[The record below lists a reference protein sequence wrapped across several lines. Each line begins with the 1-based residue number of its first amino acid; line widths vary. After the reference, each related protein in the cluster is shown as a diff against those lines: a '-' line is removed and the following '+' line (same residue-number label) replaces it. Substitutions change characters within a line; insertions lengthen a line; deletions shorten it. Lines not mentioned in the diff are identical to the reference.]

1 MPHFFNERAI
11 SSLALQHISAPMKPT
26 DLSASAFHDYNRH
39 EQPVIRWSSA
49 GQPVDAGLGMFP
61 RTGSLTSVV
70 RVEAQFSALIEGD
83 VMSLTNRRTTLKLL
97 GGAGLAAAALP
108 VLPLTAAAQQD
119 LYIAS
124 AYQNFKRGTIHSLA
138 PATRGF
144 VIIWQDL
151 GRVKLKAADLV
162 TNYGS
167 LKEGQIVDVQWY
179 DYVDFLIAKKTPETS
194 ARGKAMMAQ
203 GARIEGIPGA
213 QEKIR
218 LWSMDGMCTR
228 VDTAANTVYLINAS
242 GGEPDKP
249 SPDSGEVIQMP
260 QIVSPAGKAAL
271 ATIKPGDQIT
281 TVFSVQ
287 TALKAT
293 IIR

>member
-1 MPHFFNERAI
+1 
-11 SSLALQHISAPMKPT
+11 
-26 DLSASAFHDYNRH
+26 
-39 EQPVIRWSSA
+39 
-49 GQPVDAGLGMFP
+49 
-61 RTGSLTSVV
+61 
-70 RVEAQFSALIEGD
+70 
-83 VMSLTNRRTTLKLL
+83 MSQTNRRTTLKLL
-97 GGAGLAAAALP
+97 GGAALTATALP
-108 VLPLTAAAQQD
+108 VLSLPAAAQQED
-119 LYIAS
+119 LYVAT

-144 VIIWQDL
+144 VIIWEDL

-167 LKEGQIVDVQWY
+167 LKDGQVVDVQWF
-179 DYVDFLIAKKTPETS
+179 DYVDFLIAKKTPATS

-218 LWSMDGMCTR
+218 LWSMDGICTR
-228 VDTAANTVYLINAS
+228 VDLATSSVFLINAS

-271 ATIKPGDQIT
+271 ATLKPGDQIT